1 MPESGE
7 KKLLGADDIR
17 RAVARLAHEIVERNA
32 GVDSLVLVGL
42 RTRGFPL
49 ARRLQQRILEF
60 EGAAV
65 PLGEL
70 DITLYRDDVHQ
81 RAPRTLS
88 PTSIP
93 VDISDQTVVL
103 VDDVLY
109 TGRTIRAALD
119 ALIDLGRPRAIQ
131 LLCLVD
137 RGHREL
143 PIRPD
148 FVGKKVPTLRGK
160 TLVTLFYEAST
171 RTRVAFEVAAK
182 ALGADTVSVS
192 AATSSVTKGESLID
206 TIRTL
211 QALGADFVVMRHHQA
226 GAPYVIAEEVSASV
240 INAGDG
246 WHAHPTQALLDLF
259 TIRERLGRVAGLRV
273 AIVGDILHS
282 RVARSNLWGLTLMG
296 ANVVLCGPPTMLPA
310 AVFCDGLPWNFE
322 RTYRLEEALEDADV
336 IMLLRMQ
343 L

>member
-1 MPESGE
+1 MPEPGQ

-17 RAVARLAHEIVERNA
+17 RALARLAHEVVERNQ
-32 GVDSLVLVGL
+32 GVESLVLVGL

-70 DITLYRDDVHQ
+70 DVTLYRDDVYQ
-81 RAPRTLS
+81 RAPRALS

-93 VDISDQTVVL
+93 VDISEKTVIL

-131 LLCLVD
+131 LVCLID

-148 FVGKKVPTLRGK
+148 YVGKNVPTSRNEK
-160 TLVTLFYEAST
+160 
-171 RTRVAFEVAAK
+171 VAVRLDEV
-182 ALGADTVSVS
+182 
-192 AATSSVTKGESLID
+192 
-206 TIRTL
+206 
-211 QALGADFVVMRHHQA
+211 
-226 GAPYVIAEEVSASV
+226 
-240 INAGDG
+240 DG
-246 WHAHPTQALLDLF
+246 VD
-259 TIRERLGRVAGLRV
+259 E
-273 AIVGDILHS
+273 
-282 RVARSNLWGLTLMG
+282 
-296 ANVVLCGPPTMLPA
+296 VVLVQPVAVPA
-310 AVFCDGLPWNFE
+310 
-322 RTYRLEEALEDADV
+322 
-336 IMLLRMQ
+336 
-343 L
+343 